1 MASQVFLELKAQH
14 ERLYAQAILGAP
26 PKDELKNFWKNLNSK
41 KRQIVDR
48 EERSKVEYYISYWKG
63 FLRQSGEYEVLT
75 SAEAERRRP
84 KLF

>member
-14 ERLYAQAILGAP
+14 EQLYAQAILGAP
-26 PKDELKNFWKNLNSK
+26 PKDELKRLWTNLNNEK
-41 KRQIVDR
+41 TQIFD
-48 EERSKVEYYISYWKG
+48 EGERNKIEYYISYWKG

-75 SAEAERRRP
+75 SEEADKRRP